1 MYALFGHLATEKE
14 RENDSSSAHPFI
26 LYFPL
31 YQSAAIFI
39 RRTDRLF
46 GSLPAILS
54 VCLAAI
60 ISTIIVKSTFMQNVC
75 TLHINC
81 L

>member
-1 MYALFGHLATEKE
+1 MHSLAILQQRKRE
-14 RENDSSSAHPFI
+14 RMRVRLPIRSFYIS
-26 LYFPL
+26 L

-75 TLHINC
+75 TLYINC